1 MSNSSGLEFILPSS
15 NQTKQGSWAHT
26 SVTRPINAIVFK
38 SETMRSL
45 LDMVDRVA
53 PTLANVLIQGE
64 SGTGKELVARQI
76 HEKSTRAHR
85 PFVALNCA
93 TLKDS
98 LLESELFGHEKG
110 AFTGA
115 IQKKIG
121 MAEAANGGT
130 LFLDEI
136 GELSLSVQTKLLR
149 FLQEGEF
156 YRVGG
161 KDLVKVDVRIV
172 CATNRDLEQ
181 EIAKGQFREDLFYRI
196 NTILLETAPLRRR
209 KEDIPLLIEH
219 FMKRGR
225 VNLGR
230 PLLRVTDGALKAM
243 LLHDWPGNIREL
255 ENLCERLQVLA
266 ESDVVDIQ
274 NLPEQVLQKKQAD
287 PTKDYNPS
295 LKIADVE
302 KAWILKAM
310 DHFRGNKTQASLAL
324 GITIKTLYNKL
335 HEYEVFEKYAL
346 HTKDTE

>member
-1 MSNSSGLEFILPSS
+1 
-15 NQTKQGSWAHT
+15 
-26 SVTRPINAIVFK
+26 
-38 SETMRSL
+38 
-45 LDMVDRVA
+45 MVDRVA

-64 SGTGKELVARQI
+64 SGTGKELIARRL
-76 HEKSTRAHR
+76 HERSTRAHR
-85 PFVALNCA
+85 PFLALNCA

-161 KDLVKVDVRIV
+161 KDVIKVDVRVI

-181 EIAKGQFREDLFYRI
+181 EVQKGNFREDLYYRV
-196 NTILLETAPLRRR
+196 NTILLETTPLRRR
-209 KEDIPLLIEH
+209 KEDIPVLIQH
-219 FMKRGR
+219 FMQKGR

-230 PLLRVTDGALKAM
+230 PILKFSDAALKA
-243 LLHDWPGNIREL
+243 LLSYDWPGNIREL

-266 ESDVVDIQ
+266 ETDVVELSD
-274 NLPEQVLQKKQAD
+274 LPDQIVQRKQTD
-287 PTKDYNPS
+287 PTRDYDPTV
-295 LKIADVE
+295 KISDLE
-302 KAWILKAM
+302 RTWILKAM
-310 DHFRGNKTQASLAL
+310 EHFRGNKTQAAVAL

-335 HEYEVFEKYAL
+335 HEYGAFEKYAL
-346 HTKDTE
+346 HSKVEND

>member
-1 MSNSSGLEFILPSS
+1 MQNPTDLILPIS
-15 NQTKQGSWAHT
+15 NQNKQVQWAT
-26 SVTRPINAIVFK
+26 GANPKGGFQIVYK
-38 SETMRSL
+38 SEPMKSL
-45 LDMVDRVA
+45 LDMVERVA

-64 SGTGKELVARQI
+64 SGTGKELIARQL
-76 HEKSTRAHR
+76 HERSARAHR

-161 KDLVKVDVRIV
+161 KEIIKVDVRIV

-181 EIAKGQFREDLFYRI
+181 EVSKGNFREDLFYRV

-209 KEDIPLLIEH
+209 KEDIPALIQY
-219 FMKRGR
+219 FMQKGR

-230 PLLRVTDGALKAM
+230 PFLRFSDSAFKTLM
-243 LLHDWPGNIREL
+243 SYDWPGNIREL

-266 ESDVVDIQ
+266 ETDLVELSD
-274 NLPEQVLQKKQAD
+274 LPDQVLQKKQSDVTRDYD
-287 PTKDYNPS
+287 PAV
-295 LKIADVE
+295 KITDLE
-302 KAWILKAM
+302 RIWILKAM
-310 DHFRGNKTQASLAL
+310 EHFRGNKTQASVAL

-335 HEYEVFEKYAL
+335 HEYGVFEKYAL
-346 HTKDTE
+346 HSKAEND

>member
-1 MSNSSGLEFILPSS
+1 MQNPTDLILPTS
-15 NQTKQGSWAHT
+15 NQNKQVQWTNGT
-26 SVTRPINAIVFK
+26 NIKVGNPIIFK
-38 SETMRSL
+38 SEAMRSL

-64 SGTGKELVARQI
+64 SGTGKELIARQL
-76 HEKSTRAHR
+76 HERSTRAHR

-161 KDLVKVDVRIV
+161 KEIIKVDVRVV

-181 EIAKGQFREDLFYRI
+181 EVSKGNFREDLFYRV

-209 KEDIPLLIEH
+209 KEDITVLVQH
-219 FMKRGR
+219 FMQKGR

-230 PLLRVTDGALKAM
+230 PILKFSDAAFKTLM
-243 LLHDWPGNIREL
+243 SYDWPGNIREL

-266 ESDVVDIQ
+266 ETDLVELSD
-274 NLPEQVLQKKQAD
+274 LPDQILQKKQAD
-287 PTKDYNPS
+287 ATRDYDPAV
-295 LKIADVE
+295 KISDLE
-302 KAWILKAM
+302 RIWILKAM
-310 DHFRGNKTQASLAL
+310 EHFRGNKTQASIAL

-335 HEYEVFEKYAL
+335 HEYGVFEKYAL
-346 HTKDTE
+346 HSKAEND